1 MSPASHDPSWDVPC
15 TTFPIRW
22 DVLIATGR
30 QATSRLCFSHQRE
43 GIAAACHE
51 IDRAGHPCRPV
62 VPISPVAAAT
72 GGTAGL
78 QHCGGPRSSGFR
90 WWRQMSTVAPDG
102 LIPFGLLTLA
112 MLVLM
117 ATERPA
123 LRCHADARAV
133 TAPAVRESWL

>member
-1 MSPASHDPSWDVPC
+1 
-15 TTFPIRW
+15 
-22 DVLIATGR
+22 
-30 QATSRLCFSHQRE
+30 
-43 GIAAACHE
+43 
-51 IDRAGHPCRPV
+51 
-62 VPISPVAAAT
+62 
-72 GGTAGL
+72 
-78 QHCGGPRSSGFR
+78 
-90 WWRQMSTVAPDG
+90 MSTVAPDG